1 MIRRGL
7 PRVKNSRTGD
17 RRTYQVE
24 KEMLT
29 HYNISQERNTSS
41 LFGNV
46 DRVALGLYLALV
58 FAGIISIT
66 SASYDESV
74 GSIFSLQHN
83 YMKQLIWAGIASVF
97 AIVVLLLD
105 RRLFHM
111 FAMPAYIA
119 GIGLLVM
126 CLLFGREV
134 NGAKAWFEFG
144 GIRVQPVEFAKIATA
159 MMMARVMSDYS
170 FNIKRLP
177 DLIKVAGVIALPL
190 GIIILQNDTG
200 SGLVL
205 CSFLFVLYREGI
217 TKYIY
222 FPVLFTAAL
231 FITSFIFTPV
241 VIFTTLI
248 ILFTAYSA
256 LKTGALIGHV
266 RFLATILLVSLLLS
280 LLTPMSGYASLMVV
294 CGIAAVVLTAV
305 ALKTRALML
314 LWPIAMFVY
323 AMLFV
328 PTCDMLFTKLEPHQQ
343 NRILTFVGMKED
355 PKGID
360 FNVNQ
365 SQIAIG
371 SGGLAGKGFMDGTQI
386 KYGYVPEKHTDF
398 IFCVVG
404 EEWGFMGT
412 LTIIA
417 LYIALI
423 LRLMKMGERIKEPFG
438 RVYCYSVA
446 SILLFHVWVNVGM
459 TIGLMPVMG
468 IPLPLMSYGG
478 SSLVAF
484 TILIM
489 TALRLD
495 ASTDDKNIYM

>member
-1 MIRRGL
+1 
-7 PRVKNSRTGD
+7 
-17 RRTYQVE
+17 
-24 KEMLT
+24 MLT
-29 HYNISQERNTSS
+29 KYNISQERNTSS
-41 LFGNV
+41 LFGKV
-46 DRVALGLYLALV
+46 DMTALCLYIALV
-58 FAGIISIT
+58 FVGIISIT
-66 SASYDESV
+66 SASYDESA

-83 YMKQLIWAGIASVF
+83 YMKQIVWAGISSIF
-97 AIVVLLLD
+97 ALVVLLLD

-111 FAMPAYIA
+111 FATPAYA
-119 GIGLLVM
+119 VGIGLLIL

-144 GIRVQPVEFAKIATA
+144 GVRVQPVEFAKIATA
-159 MMMARVMSDYS
+159 LMLARVMSDYS

-177 DLIKVAGVIALPL
+177 DLVKVAGVIMLPL

-217 TKYIY
+217 SKYIY
-222 FPVLFTAAL
+222 FPILFTAAL

-248 ILFTAYSA
+248 ILFTLYSA
-256 LKTGALIGHV
+256 LRTNAWIGHL
-266 RFLATILLVSLLLS
+266 RFLAFILLISLILAMITS
-280 LLTPMSGYASLMVV
+280 MSGYASLMVV
-294 CGIAAVVLTAV
+294 CGVAAAMLIAV
-305 ALKTRALML
+305 ALKTRTMML
-314 LWPIAMFVY
+314 LWPVAMFVY
-323 AMLFV
+323 AMIFV
-328 PTCDMLFTKLEPHQQ
+328 PTCDVLFTKLEPHQQ

-355 PKGID
+355 PMGID

-371 SGGLAGKGFMDGTQI
+371 SGGFSGKGFMEGTQI

-404 EEWGFMGT
+404 EEWGFIGT

-417 LYIALI
+417 LYVALI

-489 TALRLD
+489 IALRLD
-495 ASTDDKNIYM
+495 ASTNDDNIYM

>member
-1 MIRRGL
+1 
-7 PRVKNSRTGD
+7 
-17 RRTYQVE
+17 
-24 KEMLT
+24 MLSK
-29 HYNISQERNTSS
+29 YNISQERNTTS
-41 LFGNV
+41 LFGKV
-46 DRVALGLYLALV
+46 DMVALGLYLALV
-58 FAGIISIT
+58 VAGIVCIV
-66 SASYDESV
+66 SASYNEEV
-74 GSIFSLQHN
+74 GSAFSLQHN
-83 YMKQLIWAGIASVF
+83 YMKQIVWGGISMIF
-97 AIVVLLLD
+97 ALVVLLLD

-111 FAMPAYIA
+111 FAYPAYIA
-119 GIGLLVM
+119 GIGVLIAV
-126 CLLFGREV
+126 LLFGREV

-144 GIRVQPVEFAKIATA
+144 GVRIQPVEFAKIATA
-159 MMMARVMSDYS
+159 MMMAKVMSDYS
-170 FNIKRLP
+170 FNIRRLP
-177 DLIKVAGVIALPL
+177 DLVKVGLVIGIPL

-217 TKYIY
+217 SKYIY
-222 FPVLFTAAL
+222 FPIIFTVAL

-241 VIFTTLI
+241 VIFTTLL
-248 ILFTAYSA
+248 ILFTLYSA
-256 LKTGALIGHV
+256 YKTWAWSVHI
-266 RFLATILLVSLLLS
+266 RFLALVLLAALLLS
-280 LLTPMSGYASLMVV
+280 LLTSLSGYASLMVA
-294 CGIAAVVLTAV
+294 CSIAAVVLMGV
-305 ALKTRALML
+305 ALKTRTMVLI
-314 LWPIAMFVY
+314 WPIMMFVY
-323 AMLFV
+323 AMIFV
-328 PTCDMLFTKLEPHQQ
+328 PTCDYLFTKLEPHQQ

-371 SGGLAGKGFMDGTQI
+371 SGGLTGKGFMDGTQI
-386 KYGYVPEKHTDF
+386 KYGFVPEKHTDF

-423 LRLMKMGERIKEPFG
+423 MRLMKMGERIKEPFG

-446 SILLFHVWVNVGM
+446 AILLFHVWVNVGM

-489 TALRLD
+489 IAIRLD
-495 ASTDDKNIYM
+495 ASTDDQSIYMK